1 MQVINPFH
9 QQRPVCGAS
18 IGAFRGEHLPPVSY
32 GGVILVDDEPL
43 GMSVH
48 HLLDAP
54 SDDESESE
62 DEAPSPSDAIL
73 SSAHGST
80 NPWLMGMGSQPG
92 VQFSYDSQLPMWE
105 LEISDDEDARSG
117 DDDQTSFDYSSDSEY
132 DSEDESDADEE
143 LAGSITSR
151 GTAGD
156 IEGIDL
162 GDGEEIKITQP
173 AIDDVEDDFFPSEED
188 RDDDHLDSHELGHVH
203 ASSGIRRWKRDGVVH
218 EIDWALLK
226 LNEDRLQPYN
236 LVQGGR
242 RFCFSRTIEQDQRDI
257 STKLEQPVSRRHYS
271 PDEDEYPNGVAS
283 ADSLGGLNVHCF
295 GRTTGLQG
303 GMVGSAMSSVRI
315 YRRKTFSRS
324 WHVAGGFGVGGDSGA
339 WVIQNGLH
347 RVVGHVL
354 AWCERN
360 HIAYICPMEV
370 LLEDIKRTLGA
381 KRIYLPGSS
390 EEARYHS
397 RYNKKA
403 VIGKEDSLVEELEFG
418 VEGLGIID
426 SAVDITQAM
435 AARRSRLELPPLT
448 MSGESD
454 KENLP
459 VLRSR
464 VIKVTEGRGGQLGMV
479 GVP

>member
-1 MQVINPFH
+1 MQVNNPFH

-54 SDDESESE
+54 SDDESDSE
-62 DEAPSPSDAIL
+62 DEAPSPNDAIL
-73 SSAHGST
+73 SSANAST
-80 NPWLMGMGSQPG
+80 NHWLMAMGSQPG
-92 VQFSYDSQLPMWE
+92 VQVAPESPVPMWE
-105 LEISDDEDARSG
+105 LEISDDEGPNSSN
-117 DDDQTSFDYSSDSEY
+117 DDQTSFDFSSDSEL
-132 DSEDESDADEE
+132 DSDDESEEDEE
-143 LAGSITSR
+143 LADSSTSR
-151 GTAGD
+151 VTVGD
-156 IEGIDL
+156 IEGIEL
-162 GDGEEIKITQP
+162 GDGEEIRITQP

-242 RFCFSRTIEQDQRDI
+242 RFCFNRIIEQDQREI
-257 STKLEQPVSRRHYS
+257 SAKLEHPVSRRHYT
-271 PDEDEYPNGVAS
+271 PEEDEYPNGVAS

-339 WVIQNGLH
+339 WVIQNGSH

-370 LLEDIKRTLGA
+370 LLEDIKRTLKA

-390 EEARYHS
+390 EEARFHA
-397 RYNKKA
+397 RYKKA
-403 VIGKEDSLVEELEFG
+403 ILGKEDSAVEELECA
-418 VEGLGIID
+418 VEGLGIVD

-435 AARRSRLELPPLT
+435 AARRSRLGLPPLT
-448 MSGESD
+448 TSGESD

-464 VIKVTEGRGGQLGMV
+464 VIKVKEGRGGQLEMV